1 MLDYKS
7 LIEKYFTIYIQGN
20 SGLGKTKNL
29 IAFLESNNY
38 EYKYN
43 SVQQMKT
50 EEELVCMMNER
61 NIMRMFQV
69 SNDKNKKKCIVIDD
83 IDYLHNSDKKFISAI
98 TKLLKTK
105 NISEHYPSICILFVG
120 TNKTDKKVLELIAQ
134 VDNVQYIEDKTE
146 NGFYDKKMKEVVNDI
161 LVYNYDKTKDVHSDK
176 TIISLCYHENISSI
190 LKSNNIAQYDVFL
203 RNICKGDFYDRIAF
217 QKQLWQFNEMTYFLK
232 VLHNYDFMRH
242 EFQKEHL
249 KNKKTVKENE
259 IIFTKIL
266 TKYSNEYSNLNF
278 IINICTKFNIQK
290 DELFKAISQRET
302 GILDLLS
309 PVEERRLTK
318 LCGIST

>member
-29 IAFLESNNY
+29 IEYLEANNY

-43 SVQQMKT
+43 SVQQMKS

-69 SNDKNKKKCIVIDD
+69 CNDKNKKKCIVIDD

-105 NISEHYPSICILFVG
+105 NINVRYPGVCIIFVG
-120 TNKTDKKVLELIAQ
+120 TNKTDKKVIELIAQ
-134 VDNVQYIEDKTE
+134 VDSIQYIEDETD

-161 LVYNYDKTKDVHSDK
+161 LEYNYDKTKDVHSDK

-190 LKSNNIAQYDVFL
+190 LNADHINQYDAFL

-217 QKQLWQFNEMTYFLK
+217 QKQLWQFNEMTYFIK
-232 VLHNYDFMRH
+232 VLHNYDLMRS
-242 EFQKEHL
+242 EFQ
-249 KNKKTVKENE
+249 NATENNINEKE

-278 IINICTKFNIQK
+278 IINMCTKFNIQK
-290 DELFKAISQRET
+290 SELFEAISKRES
-302 GILDLLS
+302 GILDLLT